1 MMSRRGIARRK
12 RAFETN
18 LDGVKERF
26 ASIPFSAEDPAAF
39 TELWR
44 ELERLVGD
52 ERPIMGY
59 WPAKVILA
67 TRR

>member
-1 MMSRRGIARRK
+1 M
-12 RAFETN
+12 
-18 LDGVKERF
+18 DGVKERF